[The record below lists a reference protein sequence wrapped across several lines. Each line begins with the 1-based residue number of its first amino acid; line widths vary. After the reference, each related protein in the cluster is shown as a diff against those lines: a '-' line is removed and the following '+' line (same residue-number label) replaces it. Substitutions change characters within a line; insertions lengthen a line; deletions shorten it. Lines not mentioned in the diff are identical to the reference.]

1 MNASHKLKQRNDL
14 AGLRREYNLEPVRLS
29 RRMNPFHFSRY
40 WFQQALRALA
50 VVNREYGKDSL
61 TEETSP
67 SDPRLL
73 FQRWFAD
80 ALRARVLD
88 PNAMT
93 LSTLGLDGR
102 PALRTVLLK
111 GFDEKGFVFFT
122 NYESQK
128 GRELAR
134 KPLAGLLF
142 YWPTLARQ
150 VRVDGKV
157 TRASSQESDHYFH
170 SRPRG
175 SQLSAWVSLQSQ
187 RVPNRKY
194 LEKKMAEFEKKFRG
208 KPVPRPPYWGGYRLV
223 PDRFE
228 FWSGKPNR
236 LHDRLRYVKKGAQW
250 IRERLSP

>member
-1 MNASHKLKQRNDL
+1 MKTPSKKRNNL
-14 AGLRREYNLEPVRLS
+14 ADIRREYNPEPVRLS

-50 VVNREYGKDSL
+50 VVKREYGKDGL

-67 SDPRLL
+67 SDPGLL

-111 GFDEKGFVFFT
+111 GFDEEGFVFYT
-122 NYESQK
+122 NYGSQK

-134 KPLAGLLF
+134 RNMAGLLF

-150 VRVDGKV
+150 VRVDGRV
-157 TRASSQESDHYFH
+157 ARVSARESDDYFH

-175 SQLSAWVSLQSQ
+175 SRISAWVSRQSQ
-187 RVPNRKY
+187 RVPDRAY
-194 LEKKMAEFEKKFRG
+194 LEKQMAEFEKKFKG
-208 KPVPRPPYWGGYRLV
+208 KPVPRPPYWGGFRLV

-236 LHDRLRYVKKGAQW
+236 LHDRLRYVQKGSRW
-250 IRERLSP
+250 LRERLSP

>member
-1 MNASHKLKQRNDL
+1 MKVSRTKNKKNEL
-14 AGLRREYNLEPVRLS
+14 AGIRREYNPEPVRATPGLH
-29 RRMNPFHFSRY
+29 PFQHSRY

-50 VVNREYGKDSL
+50 VMKREYGKGGLS
-61 TEETSP
+61 EETSSP
-67 SDPRLL
+67 DPFEL
-73 FQRWFAD
+73 FQVWFAD
-80 ALRARVLD
+80 TLKARLLD

-102 PALRTVLLK
+102 PAVRTVLLK

-134 KPLAGLLF
+134 KSTAGLLF

-150 VRVDGKV
+150 VRVDG
-157 TRASSQESDHYFH
+157 RAVRVSARESDEYFH

-175 SQLSAWVSLQSQ
+175 SQISAWVSRQSQ
-187 RVPNRKY
+187 RVPDREY
-194 LEKKMAEFEKKFRG
+194 LENKTVEFEKRFKG
-208 KPVPRPPYWGGYRLV
+208 KTVARPPYWGGYRLV

-236 LHDRLRYVKKGAQW
+236 LHDRLRYVLQGRRW
-250 IRERLSP
+250 LRERLSP

>member
-1 MNASHKLKQRNDL
+1 MKASAKKKNNL
-14 AGLRREYNLEPVRLS
+14 ADIRREYHSGPVRPDRS
-29 RRMNPFHFSRY
+29 ANPFRYTRY
-40 WFQQALRALA
+40 WFQQALRALS
-50 VVNREYGKDSL
+50 VMKREYGKGGL
-61 TEETSP
+61 TEETAP
-67 SDPRLL
+67 LQPYPL
-73 FQRWFAD
+73 FQQWFAD
-80 ALRARVLD
+80 ALKARLLD

-134 KPLAGLLF
+134 KNAAALLF

-150 VRVDGKV
+150 VRVDG
-157 TRASSQESDHYFH
+157 RAVRVSAHESDVYFH

-175 SQLSAWVSLQSQ
+175 SQISAWVSRQSQ
-187 RVPNRKY
+187 RVPGREY
-194 LEKKMAEFEKKFRG
+194 LENLTAEFENRFKG
-208 KPVPRPPYWGGYRLV
+208 KVVPRPPYWGGFRLV

-236 LHDRLRYVKKGAQW
+236 LHDRLRYVQKGARWLQ
-250 IRERLSP
+250 ERLSP